1 MSGTNRSTTN
11 KKKRNIGQVIREVI
25 CQDGQGLLTQSNS
38 KAGLMA
44 ILLVVVCTMVFVV
57 HWPALSAHA
66 LSFDDNQYLTEN
78 PLVKNPSW
86 ASARR
91 FLTEI
96 LEPSTVMGYYQ
107 PLSMIS
113 LMVDYALGGRVDNLM
128 PFHRTS
134 LILHVANTAL
144 IIILLYLLFAQPWI
158 AAAVG
163 LLFGLHPMTVEPI
176 SWIGERKTLLAAF
189 FALWCLIFYVRF
201 VRKGGW
207 KLYSGCLLMY
217 VLALMSKPTSTPL
230 PALML
235 LMDFW
240 PLKRLKWQMV
250 LEKLPFFAI
259 GFISAIIT
267 YMSQSRTAR
276 AILPSECGPA
286 HILLIICHNIIF
298 YPYKMLYPVNL
309 SSNYTL
315 PDRVDFS
322 VPMVLTGVIAT
333 CVLITLLVASLRWTR
348 GPLTGWLFFFIAIL
362 PTMQIIRF
370 GNVIASDKFAYLP
383 SFGIMMILASFLSW
397 LCVTGKLK
405 RKSVLIVIVT
415 VVVFVLC
422 GVESIATRR
431 YLANWRDTTSLYE
444 HMLKL
449 TPAQVPLYNN
459 LGWELYSKGRI
470 DEAIGYYLKAQD
482 IKPDDAK
489 THNNL
494 ANALKAKGQ
503 LEQAEAHYRKAL
515 EIAPRDGKVHNN
527 FGILLASEGRLDEA
541 ISHYRRALE
550 LIPESIE
557 IRNNLAITLQSEG
570 KFDEA
575 INLYNQGLKLG
586 QDSAALHNNLSLVLV
601 KHPDPNSRDIAA
613 AITHAQR
620 AVELTHCKDAAFL
633 QTLAIVYDAAGQ
645 SEQAIITAQKA
656 LSIATADKN
665 DRLAGQIRN
674 QIEQYKLAKH

>member
-1 MSGTNRSTTN
+1 MSSTNRNTTN
-11 KKKRNIGQVIREVI
+11 KKKRNIGQVTREVI
-25 CQDGQGLLTQSNS
+25 CQEGQGLLTQSNS

-78 PLVKNPSW
+78 LLVKNPSW

-113 LMVDYALGGRVDNLM
+113 LMVDYASGGRVDNLM

-134 LILHVANTAL
+134 LILHAANTAL

-230 PALML
+230 PVLML

-240 PLKRLKWQMV
+240 PLKRLKWRTV
-250 LEKLPFFAI
+250 LDKLPFFAI

-267 YMSQSRTAR
+267 YISQNRTAR
-276 AILPSECGPA
+276 TILPSEYGPA
-286 HILLIICHNIIF
+286 HIPLIICHNIIF

-315 PDRVDFS
+315 PDRIDLS

-333 CVLITLLVASLRWTR
+333 CVLITLLVTSLRWTR
-348 GPLTGWLFFFIAIL
+348 GLLTGWLFFFIAIL

-383 SFGIMMILASFLSW
+383 SFGIIMILASFLSW
-397 LCVTGKLK
+397 LCVTSKLE

-415 VVVFVLC
+415 VVVLVLC

-449 TPAQVPLYNN
+449 TPGQVPLYNN
-459 LGWELYSKGRI
+459 LGWELYSKGKI

-482 IKPDDAK
+482 INPNDAK

-541 ISHYRRALE
+541 ISHYRKALE
-550 LIPESIE
+550 LMPESIE

-570 KFDEA
+570 KFSEA

-586 QDSAALHNNLSLVLV
+586 QDSAALHNNLSLALAT
-601 KHPDPNSRDIAA
+601 HPDPNSRDVAA

-620 AVELTHCKDAAFL
+620 AVELTHYKDAAFL
-633 QTLAIVYDAAGQ
+633 RTLAIVYGAAGQ
-645 SEQAIITAQKA
+645 FEQAIITAQKA

-665 DRLAGQIRN
+665 DRLACQIQN
-674 QIEQYKLAKH
+674 QIEQYRLAKP